1 MKKSRESN
9 KRKIAGILAVAAVLV
24 FLAGAVMGVRYYR
37 SVLDRI
43 PRVQETASGVE
54 EFQTAPET
62 VLEIATGDSE
72 NDGNILNVLLI
83 GQSAREGEQFAMA
96 DSMILVTV
104 NRNTRT
110 ITLTSFLRDVYL
122 HLPDYTDQKGEMHP
136 GSMQRLNL
144 CYHLGHTY
152 GSKADAMAML
162 DQCLLENFGVEIDY
176 NVEID
181 FAAFERFVNYMG
193 GVEVE
198 LTEVEA
204 AYLNEDDVYVRY
216 EVSPGKQHLDG
227 LAALSYA
234 RMRHA
239 EGDGGSD
246 IRRTNRQRT
255 VILALMEKL
264 EATDLRG
271 ILQLMEDMLPYVVTD
286 MTDADITRCILEI
299 LPILPDMNIETGTC
313 PAQSTYWGEILAVGG
328 YDSAVI
334 RYDEEE
340 NRRLMTAL
348 TEGA

>member
-1 MKKSRESN
+1 MRN
-9 KRKIAGILAVAAVLV
+9 RKMPHRRRIVGILAGSLTIALLAAAAMCVHS
-24 FLAGAVMGVRYYR
+24 YR
-37 SVLDRI
+37 SMLDQI
-43 PRVQETASGVE
+43 PRVQATEETVS
-54 EFQTAPET
+54 EFQRASETAPEIPDRD
-62 VLEIATGDSE
+62 LKAED
-72 NDGNILNVLLI
+72 DILNVLLI

-104 NRNTRT
+104 NRNSRT
-110 ITLTSFLRDVYL
+110 VTLTSFFRDVYL
-122 HLPDYTDQKGEMHP
+122 RLPDYTDLKGEAHP

-152 GSKADAMAML
+152 GSKADAMALL

-181 FAAFERFVNYMG
+181 FKAFERFVNYMG

-198 LTEVEA
+198 LTEAEA

-216 EVSPGKQHLDG
+216 EVSPGKQILDG

-246 IRRTNRQRT
+246 IRRTGRQRT
-255 VILALMEKL
+255 VIMALMEKIA
-264 EATDLRG
+264 ATDLKDT
-271 ILQLMEDMLPYVVTD
+271 LQLMEDILPYIVTD
-286 MTDADITRCILEI
+286 MTDADITRCIFEI
-299 LPILPDMNIETGTC
+299 LPILSEMKIETGTC
-313 PAQSTYWGEILAVGG
+313 PAQSTYWGEIMAVGG